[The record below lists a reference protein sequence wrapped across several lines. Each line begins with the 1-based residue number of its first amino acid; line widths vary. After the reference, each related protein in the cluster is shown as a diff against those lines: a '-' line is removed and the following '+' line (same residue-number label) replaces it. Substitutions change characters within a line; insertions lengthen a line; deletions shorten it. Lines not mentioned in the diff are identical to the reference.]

1 MERKKYNISRFDF
14 TEEAERLFSAGSHYM
29 LFYIGRGSCYFT
41 IDGKKKLCGAQEV
54 VILKPGE
61 QTKLYFKGGKYPLQV
76 LRLGVPPELL
86 RELSDEETRLLEAF
100 EFVPFRVTA
109 AHTDSEASMLMRNL
123 AMKLHELQGEEAFYG
138 QTLYERNLV
147 SMLLVL
153 SLRAHTDSEASMLM
167 RNLAMKLHEL
177 QGEEAFYGQTLYER
191 NLVSML
197 LVLSLRA
204 CIRADQV
211 RKQRKRR
218 NIMIDDIFRYI
229 KEHLTEELSLE
240 ELEQEFFVSR
250 YHICREFKRLTG
262 QTPHAYIVKARLDVC
277 RKYIEEGKPISE
289 VYQLGGFGGYNH
301 FFRAFKK
308 EYGLTPKQY
317 YKELKIRES

>member
-1 MERKKYNISRFDF
+1 MERKNYSICRYDF
-14 TEEAERLFSAGSHYM
+14 TQEADRLFSAGSYYM

-61 QTKLYFKGGKYPLQV
+61 QTRLYFKGGKYPLQV
-76 LRLGVPPELL
+76 LRLGVLPELL
-86 RELSDEETRLLEAF
+86 RELSDEETRLVDGF

-109 AHTDSEASMLMRNL
+109 AHTDSGASMLMRNL
-123 AMKLHELQGEEAFYG
+123 AMKLEELQAEEEFYG
-138 QTLYERNLV
+138 QALYERNLV
-147 SMLLVL
+147 SMLLI
-153 SLRAHTDSEASMLM
+153 
-167 RNLAMKLHEL
+167 
-177 QGEEAFYGQTLYER
+177 
-191 NLVSML
+191 
-197 LVLSLRA
+197 LSLRA

-211 RKQRKRR
+211 RKERKRR
-218 NIMIDDIFRYI
+218 SIMIDDIFRYI

-317 YKELKIRES
+317 YKKLKIRESEF